1 MPHPLLS
8 QTFEML
14 DSTQTRQQSIFIV
27 WTSQCGMGTPKVPKT
42 LPRGS
47 YLQNSFPNNG
57 CMCAQLLQS
66 CQTLCNPRD
75 CSPPGSSVCGIFQL
89 RILEWINL
97 PGDLPGPG
105 TEPVSPAAPA
115 LQVGFFFFFTAETR
129 GKPPRC
135 YLPFSLFFHKCAV
148 EFFQR
153 LYDMKEIWQNVKQFQ
168 PFITCFLLW
177 KTWLL
182 FMKHVIYVN
191 M

>member
-1 MPHPLLS
+1 
-8 QTFEML
+8 ML

-47 YLQNSFPNNG
+47 YGQNSFPNNG
-57 CMCAQLLQS
+57 CMCAQPLQS

-75 CSPPGSSVCGIFQL
+75 YSPPGSSVCGIFQL

-115 LQVGFFFFFTAETR
+115 APALQVGFCFFFFLLLRHGGSPQDVICPFHSSFTSVQWSFSR
-129 GKPPRC
+129 GC
-135 YLPFSLFFHKCAV
+135 
-148 EFFQR
+148 
-153 LYDMKEIWQNVKQFQ
+153 M
-168 PFITCFLLW
+168 T
-177 KTWLL
+177 
-182 FMKHVIYVN
+182 
-191 M
+191 